1 MEGIKPENV
10 FTGENEK
17 NVASFAE
24 DVVRAENTI
33 AKFPPDEAVKDAD
46 KQIYEKSKQNA
57 KDSSIKTVSKALDAP
72 AAQTTTLTNTIA
84 EAAAKTDD
92 ASTGAVLTNSPPT
105 TGVTNGLVTVNTGNA
120 AVTTEASSIPGGDTA
135 LGRIQTGINAA
146 ATEIRNSGG
155 QITPQAIGFLRRAW
169 GEAGNLAQGVANSEL
184 LRSVGSKITS
194 TYSSLNFTKYKIA
207 LGVTFILFLGGIGLG
222 IYDAIMIDKLVKTG
236 LVINQQNSNGCF
248 LLTSNSDPIRLVGC
262 SDWYSTDD
270 NKFSC
275 RCGALT
281 DSPIKPNCTSMPSE
295 ECKAPYC
302 LGESCSARVDGSPQK
317 CVRKDNSS
325 LPLYQCTSKN
335 RDDPNFIGYAY
346 SDALPLEPFI
356 PYFFINKQIYD
367 DNKANKTIL
376 YILLSIGIIA
386 FAVLMFFVVK
396 YYIKLKK

>member
-1 MEGIKPENV
+1 MEGIGERTFTNENANATV
-10 FTGENEK
+10 EFGEAVERS
-17 NVASFAE
+17 AGIAAE
-24 DVVRAENTI
+24 
-33 AKFPPDEAVKDAD
+33 FPPDRAPTAAEKATYNQSQKQATDKSVAAVSRVTGSPIEQSARLSD
-46 KQIYEKSKQNA
+46 
-57 KDSSIKTVSKALDAP
+57 TVNK
-72 AAQTTTLTNTIA
+72 
-84 EAAAKTDD
+84 AAATTDD
-92 ASTGAVLTNSPPT
+92 AAAAVTINSAPPT
-105 TGVTNGLVTVNTGNA
+105 TNVTVRLVEANEEGNR
-120 AVTTEASSIPGGDTA
+120 AVTSAANSIPGGDSA
-135 LGRIQTGINAA
+135 LVRIQTNVAA
-146 ATEIRNSGG
+146 ASEDMRRAGG
-155 QITPQAIGFLRRAW
+155 QLTPQAIGFLRRAW

-184 LRSVGSKITS
+184 LRTITS
-194 TYSSLNFTKYKIA
+194 GVRTKFSSLNFTKLKIFA
-207 LGVTFILFLGGIGLG
+207 GITFILFLGGIGLG
-222 IYDAIMIDKLVKTG
+222 IYDAIMIDKLVKTV

-302 LGESCSARVDGSPQK
+302 LGESCSSSVDGSPQK

-346 SDALPLEPFI
+346 SDTLPLEPFI

-386 FAVLMFFVVK
+386 FAILMFFVVK

>member
-1 MEGIKPENV
+1 MAEIGSEVYTEKK
-10 FTGENEK
+10 GE
-17 NVASFAE
+17 NVASFGE
-24 DVVRAENTI
+24 DVERSKNTV
-33 AKFPPDEAVKDAD
+33 AQFPPDRAVTAEEKKA
-46 KQIYEKSKQNA
+46 YEKSQNTA
-57 KDSSIKTVSKALDAP
+57 EESGNKAVSTALNATP
-72 AAQTTTLTNTIA
+72 EETRNLSTTIA
-84 EAAAKTDD
+84 EAAAKKDD
-92 ASTGAVLTNSPPT
+92 ASTGAVLTNSPST

-222 IYDAIMIDKLVKTG
+222 IYDTIMIDKLVKTG

-281 DSPIKPNCTSMPSE
+281 DSPIKPNCTSIPSE

-367 DNKANKTIL
+367 DTKTNKTIL
-376 YILLSIGIIA
+376 YIFLSVGIIA
-386 FAVLMFFVVK
+386 FAILMFFVVK